1 MKHTKFAVMGA
12 TGAVGEEM
20 LRVLSE
26 YGVPAENVLALA
38 SGRSAGKTLKYG
50 EESLTVRE
58 CTKESFRG
66 TEIVLGAT
74 EADTAS
80 AMEPFIRECGAV
92 FIDNSSAFRLMDG
105 VPLVIP
111 EINGEDALSHRGLIA
126 NPNCSTIIT
135 LMAIAPLVRLA
146 PAERMV
152 VSTYQAVSGAGRGGM
167 EDLISERSA
176 LVRGEAVSP
185 RTFAH
190 PIAENL
196 IPKIGDVGENGY
208 TSEEMKMQNE
218 SRKILHA
225 PSLSVTCTCVR
236 VPVMRS
242 HAISVA
248 LYFSE
253 SFSVSAAKAA
263 YRDFPG
269 VILVDEPEK
278 ERYPMPILSGGKNE
292 VFVGRIR
299 KTLDSQNGIALFCS
313 GDQIRKGAAAN
324 AVQIAALLC
333 DGKQKRIP

>member
-20 LRVLSE
+20 LHILSE

-38 SGRSAGKTLKYG
+38 SGRSAGKTLQYG

-58 CTKESFRG
+58 CTKESFKG

-74 EADTAS
+74 EADTAR

-105 VPLVIP
+105 VPLVVP

-185 RTFAH
+185 RTFAY

-253 SFSVSAAKAA
+253 SFSVAAAKAA

-278 ERYPMPILSGGKNE
+278 ERYPMPILSSGKNE

-299 KTLDSQNGIALFCS
+299 KTLDSPNGIALFCS

-333 DGKQKRIP
+333 ERKQKSSL